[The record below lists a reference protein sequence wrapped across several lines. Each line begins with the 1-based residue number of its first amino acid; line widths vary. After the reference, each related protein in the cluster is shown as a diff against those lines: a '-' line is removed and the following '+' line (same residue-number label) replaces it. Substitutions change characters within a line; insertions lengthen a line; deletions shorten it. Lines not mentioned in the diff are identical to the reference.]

1 MRILAFAMKDE
12 ASSPKPEPWPEAYAR
27 LSKSSDPAVT
37 HDADQ
42 LAALFGDKA
51 VLAKMRAVL
60 ADETRP
66 IAERQSAF
74 DLLKRA
80 NDPEATPI
88 FARLLDVAAFRTAVI
103 PLLSRSTDPATAQAL
118 IQRFEKFDPAE
129 RNAALGALT
138 SRKALAM
145 PLLQAVQNGLFD
157 RKYLS
162 ALQVRQ
168 LRDLHD
174 TEVDHLVDATLGKV
188 NESSAA
194 MKETIAHFKKDYAA
208 APLWAFNAESGHQ
221 TFTQVCAVCHALNGV
236 GGKLGPD
243 LAESWRNGIDYFL
256 ENIVDPNAVV
266 GENYQLQVLTK
277 KDGTVVSGI
286 LDQETDTAITLRTV
300 TEPIIV
306 AKADVK
312 EHQKLA
318 QSMMPPGLLEA
329 LPEPKVIELLKFLT
343 SKH

>member
-1 MRILAFAMKDE
+1 MRAILAD
-12 ASSPKPEPWPEAYAR
+12 
-27 LSKSSDPAVT
+27 
-37 HDADQ
+37 
-42 LAALFGDKA
+42 G
-51 VLAKMRAVL
+51 
-60 ADETRP
+60 TRP
-66 IAERQSAF
+66 LPERQAAF
-74 DLLKRA
+74 DLLKRG

-88 FARLLDVAAFRTAVI
+88 FARLLDVDAFRTTVI
-103 PLLSRSTDPATAQAL
+103 PLLSRSTDPATARAL
-118 IQRFEKFDPAE
+118 LERFEKLGPAD
-129 RNAALGALT
+129 RTAALATLT
-138 SRKALAM
+138 SRKALAL

-174 TEVDHLVDATLGKV
+174 PEVDRLVAQTIGTV

-194 MKETIAHFKKDYAA
+194 MKETIARLKKNYGA

-221 TFTQVCAVCHALNGV
+221 TFNQVCAVCHALNGV

-243 LAESWRNGIDYFL
+243 LAESWRNGVDYFI

-266 GENYQLQVLTK
+266 GENYQLHVLTR

-300 TEPIIV
+300 TEPIVV
-306 AKADVK
+306 AKADLK
-312 EHQKLA
+312 DRQKLA

-329 LPEPKVIELLKFLT
+329 LPEQKVIELLKFLT